1 MFGGS
6 GGGGGEGKGG
16 RGGGGMVV
24 EGGAGPRGRDVMEKV
39 KVAGL
44 FLHSTVLTV
53 LATFLRSM
61 CFCYNVL
68 PTLINMQLKV
78 HSYIT

>member
-6 GGGGGEGKGG
+6 GGGGGEGK
-16 RGGGGMVV
+16 

-53 LATFLRSM
+53 LPTFLRSV